1 MTRTED
7 RRRAGRGTLRR
18 ILPYAARRRG
28 PAILLVLVT
37 VIGAVCT
44 AGSPLLLKVIIDD
57 GIVPR
62 RPGVVLW
69 TCVAMAGVAVLNAAA
84 LFVRAWCSGRIGESL
99 VHDLRTTVFDHVQKQ
114 PLAFFT
120 HAQTGALIS
129 RLNNDVN
136 GARQAVTALLTQ
148 SVSALLTLGLLLT
161 SMFLLSWQIA
171 LAALLLIPVF
181 LIPSRLMSRNLQRLT
196 REGMELDAEMS
207 SLMTERFNVSGAMLA
222 KLYGQP
228 DTEAALFSAKAG
240 RVRDLVAARVVYGRL
255 IVIMLSVLTGLT
267 TALVYG
273 LGGSLA
279 IDGTLEIGTL
289 VALAALLLQ
298 VYAPINQLST
308 IQTTA
313 MTALVAFDR
322 LFEILDLEVSAADT
336 AGPSQVTAL
345 GEEERIEA
353 PEVVFEGVSFRYPT
367 ASEVSLPSLE
377 TTDRPEEPTPTNT
390 VLNNLTFHA
399 PAGRLTALVGPSG
412 AGKTTIT
419 HLVPRLYD
427 PTHGTIRIAG
437 HDIRTLTRHTL
448 TNTVGVVTQDAH
460 LFHDTL
466 RANLTYAK
474 PDATEDE
481 LVNACRTALIWDTI
495 THLPHGLDTIVGDRG
510 YHLSGGE
517 KQRISIARL
526 LLKAPPVVVLD
537 EATAHLDS
545 ESEAA
550 IQQALDTALAGR
562 TSLVI
567 AHRLSTIRQADQ
579 ILVINNGHIHEHGTH
594 HQLLADNG
602 LYADLYHTQYAPQ
615 RDHNGD
621 DDTAGVAAT
630 RSSE

>member
-7 RRRAGRGTLRR
+7 RRRVGRGTLRR
-18 ILPYAARRRG
+18 ILPYAARRRR

-62 RPGVVLW
+62 RPDVVMW

-114 PLAFFT
+114 PLSFFT
-120 HAQTGALIS
+120 HARTGALIS

-136 GARQAVTALLTQ
+136 GARQALTSLLTQ

-207 SLMTERFNVSGAMLA
+207 SLMTERFNVSGALLA

-228 DTEAALFSAKAG
+228 DAEADLFSAKAG

-322 LFEILDLEVSAADT
+322 LFEILDLEMSAADT
-336 AGPSQVTAL
+336 ADPSQVTAP
-345 GEEERIEA
+345 GEEEHIES
-353 PEVVFEGVSFRYPT
+353 PEVVFEGVGFRYPT

-377 TTDRPEEPTPTNT
+377 ATDRPD
-390 VLNNLTFHA
+390 
-399 PAGRLTALVGPSG
+399 
-412 AGKTTIT
+412 
-419 HLVPRLYD
+419 D
-427 PTHGTIRIAG
+427 P
-437 HDIRTLTRHTL
+437 
-448 TNTVGVVTQDAH
+448 
-460 LFHDTL
+460 
-466 RANLTYAK
+466 
-474 PDATEDE
+474 
-481 LVNACRTALIWDTI
+481 
-495 THLPHGLDTIVGDRG
+495 
-510 YHLSGGE
+510 
-517 KQRISIARL
+517 
-526 LLKAPPVVVLD
+526 
-537 EATAHLDS
+537 
-545 ESEAA
+545 
-550 IQQALDTALAGR
+550 
-562 TSLVI
+562 
-567 AHRLSTIRQADQ
+567 
-579 ILVINNGHIHEHGTH
+579 
-594 HQLLADNG
+594 
-602 LYADLYHTQYAPQ
+602 
-615 RDHNGD
+615 
-621 DDTAGVAAT
+621 
-630 RSSE
+630 

>member
-1 MTRTED
+1 MTRKS
-7 RRRAGRGTLRR
+7 RPGLGQGTLRR
-18 ILPYAARRRG
+18 ILPYALKYRRL
-28 PAILLVLVT
+28 ITLLLLATVT
-37 VIGAVCT
+37 EAVVM
-44 AGSPLLLKVIIDD
+44 ASSPLLLKVIIDE
-57 GIVPR
+57 GIVPGR
-62 RPGVVLW
+62 QDTVLW
-69 TCVAMAGVAVLNAAA
+69 LSGALIAAVLLQAGAMY
-84 LFVRAWCSGRIGESL
+84 LDAWTSGRIGEG
-99 VHDLRTTVFDHVQKQ
+99 VVFDLRHRIFTHVQKQ
-114 PLAFFT
+114 SLAFFT
-120 HAQTGALIS
+120 RTQTGALVS
-129 RLNNDVN
+129 RLNGDVI
-136 GARQAVTALLTQ
+136 GARDALTSLLSQT
-148 SVSALLTLGLLLT
+148 VSTLLTLALVLAA
-161 SMFLLSWQIA
+161 MFYLSWQISVV
-171 LAALLLIPVF
+171 ALLAIPVF
-181 LIPSRLMSRNLQRLT
+181 LLPARLVIGKVRRLT
-196 REGMELDAEMS
+196 RERMGLDAEMS
-207 SLMTERFNVSGAMLA
+207 SLMNERFNVSGAMLT
-222 KLYGQP
+222 KLYGRP
-228 DTEAALFSAKAG
+228 DDESRVFSGKAG
-240 RVRDLVAARVVYGRL
+240 RARDVSVTAGLYGQLPWIILTLLAAF
-255 IVIMLSVLTGLT
+255 T
-267 TALVYG
+267 TAAVYG
-273 LGGSLA
+273 LGGRLA
-279 IDGTLEIGTL
+279 IDGTLQLGTL
-289 VALAALLLQ
+289 VAMGTLLVRL
-298 VYAPINQLST
+298 YEPIDRLSML
-308 IQTTA
+308 QTTA
-313 MTALVAFDR
+313 MATVVS
-322 LFEILDLEVSAADT
+322 FERVFEVLDLDPLVDEEPGARDLPPRAAGD
-336 AGPSQVTAL
+336 
-345 GEEERIEA
+345 A

-377 TTDRPEEPTPTNT
+377 AAGPPEEPTPANT

-427 PTHGTIRIAG
+427 PTHGTIRIGG
-437 HDIRTLTRHTL
+437 HDIRTLTRRTL
-448 TNTVGVVTQDAH
+448 TDTVGVVTQDAH

-481 LVNACRTALIWDTI
+481 LVDACRTALIWDTI

-615 RDHNGD
+615 EREES
-621 DDTAGVAAT
+621 ALPAPVP
-630 RSSE
+630 R

>member
-1 MTRTED
+1 MKYRRLIALLLLATVTE
-7 RRRAGRGTLRR
+7 
-18 ILPYAARRRG
+18 
-28 PAILLVLVT
+28 
-37 VIGAVCT
+37 AVVM
-44 AGSPLLLKVIIDD
+44 ASSPLLLKVVIDE
-57 GIVPR
+57 GIVPGR
-62 RPGVVLW
+62 QDTVLW
-69 TCVAMAGVAVLNAAA
+69 LSGALVAAVLLQAGAMY
-84 LFVRAWCSGRIGESL
+84 LDAWTSGRIGEG
-99 VHDLRTTVFDHVQKQ
+99 VVFDLRHRIFTHVQKQ

-120 HAQTGALIS
+120 RTQTGALVS
-129 RLNNDVN
+129 RLNGDVI
-136 GARQAVTALLTQ
+136 GARDALTSLLSQT
-148 SVSALLTLGLLLT
+148 VSTLLTLALVLAA
-161 SMFLLSWQIA
+161 MFYLSWQISVV
-171 LAALLLIPVF
+171 ALLAIPVF
-181 LIPSRLMSRNLQRLT
+181 LLPARFVIGKVRRLT
-196 REGMELDAEMS
+196 RERMGLDAEMS
-207 SLMTERFNVSGAMLA
+207 SLMNERFNVSGAMLA
-222 KLYGQP
+222 KLYGRP
-228 DTEAALFSAKAG
+228 DDESRLFSGKAG
-240 RVRDLVAARVVYGRL
+240 RARDVSVTAGLYGQLPWIILTLLAAF
-255 IVIMLSVLTGLT
+255 T
-267 TALVYG
+267 TAAVYG
-273 LGGSLA
+273 LGGRLA
-279 IDGTLEIGTL
+279 IDGTLQLGTL
-289 VALAALLLQ
+289 VAMGTLLVRL
-298 VYAPINQLST
+298 YEPIDRLSML
-308 IQTTA
+308 QTTA
-313 MTALVAFDR
+313 MATVVS
-322 LFEILDLEVSAADT
+322 FERVFEVLDLDPLVDEQPGARDLPPRAAGD
-336 AGPSQVTAL
+336 AL
-345 GEEERIEA
+345 D
-353 PEVVFEGVSFRYPT
+353 VVFEGVGFRYPT
-367 ASEVSLPSLE
+367 ASEVSLASLE
-377 TTDRPEEPTPTNT
+377 AAGRPEEPTPANT

-399 PAGRLTALVGPSG
+399 PAGSLTALVGPSG

-427 PTHGTIRIAG
+427 PTHGTIRIGG
-437 HDIRTLTRHTL
+437 HDIRTLTRRTL
-448 TNTVGVVTQDAH
+448 TDTVGVVTQDAH

-594 HQLLADNG
+594 HQLLANNG
-602 LYADLYHTQYAPQ
+602 LYADLYHTQSAPQ
-615 RDHNGD
+615 GDHDGD

>member
-7 RRRAGRGTLRR
+7 RRRVGRGTLRR
-18 ILPYAARRRG
+18 ILPYAARRRR

-62 RPGVVLW
+62 RPDVVMW

-114 PLAFFT
+114 PLSFFT
-120 HAQTGALIS
+120 HARTGALIS

-136 GARQAVTALLTQ
+136 GARQALTSLLTQ

-207 SLMTERFNVSGAMLA
+207 SLMTERFNVSGALLA
-222 KLYGQP
+222 KLYGRP
-228 DTEAALFSAKAG
+228 DDENRLFSGKAG
-240 RVRDLVAARVVYGRL
+240 RARDVSVTAGLYGQLPWIILTLLAAF
-255 IVIMLSVLTGLT
+255 T
-267 TALVYG
+267 TAAVYG
-273 LGGSLA
+273 LGGRLA
-279 IDGTLEIGTL
+279 IDGTLQLGTL
-289 VALAALLLQ
+289 VAMGTLLVRL
-298 VYAPINQLST
+298 YEPIDRLSML
-308 IQTTA
+308 QTTA
-313 MTALVAFDR
+313 MATVVS
-322 LFEILDLEVSAADT
+322 FERVFEVLDLDPLVDEEPGARDLPPRAAGD
-336 AGPSQVTAL
+336 
-345 GEEERIEA
+345 A
-353 PEVVFEGVSFRYPT
+353 PEVVFEGVGFRYPT

-377 TTDRPEEPTPTNT
+377 ATDRPDDPIPASP

-427 PTHGTIRIAG
+427 PTHGTIRIGG
-437 HDIRTLTRHTL
+437 HDIRTLTRRTL

-481 LVNACRTALIWDTI
+481 LVDACRTALIWDTI
-495 THLPHGLDTIVGDRG
+495 TRLPHGLDTVVGDRG

-517 KQRISIARL
+517 KQRVSIARL

-594 HQLLADNG
+594 HQLLANNG
-602 LYADLYHTQYAPQ
+602 LYADLYHTQYAP
-615 RDHNGD
+615 
-621 DDTAGVAAT
+621 
-630 RSSE
+630 